1 MNSIGHNARPFDP
14 DVIAHE
20 LERTGHDWA
29 DKNAAAALLEGTEK
43 SILAEVTADARPAC
57 KSQAEAETMARASVK
72 YRNHIMEMVGARK
85 AANRA
90 RVSYEAVKI
99 RVELQRTVAA
109 NERAAMSM
117 R

>member
-1 MNSIGHNARPFDP
+1 MQTGHNSRPFDP

-29 DKNAAAALLEGTEK
+29 DKNAAASLLEGTEK

-57 KSQAEAETMARASVK
+57 KSQAEAETMARASMK

-85 AANRA
+85 LANRA
-90 RVSYEAVKI
+90 KVSYDAMKVRI
-99 RVELQRTVAA
+99 ELVRTAA
-109 NERAAMSM
+109 ATERAAMNL